1 MRSTP
6 GCLEKM
12 RISVLTNRT
21 LGHGLGGV
29 QIHVDE
35 LAHGLSARGHDV
47 VVLSTSLPGQAAVV
61 RRDNIEVHYLANTP
75 SGLYSRAWLRE
86 SVAAFDRLHRERPF
100 DVVLSESL
108 SGSGLIRCF
117 TEIPHLP
124 FLHGLT
130 LEHLVSEFQE
140 IEGVMGALKYPII
153 KIPEMIFYTLAHEWF
168 VIKRAKAIAVTTSQ
182 TMALIQRWYRVPH
195 GVIKFLPNWVDMD
208 LFRPD
213 ASRRSEMRS
222 GLGIPSEAFVF
233 LMASV
238 LTKQKGVQVGLEA
251 FASSRSIPN
260 LFLVIV
266 GDGPHRVTLE
276 EQAKALRVEERV
288 RFVGS
293 VPNPEMANYY
303 QAADAFLFPTL
314 RREGLPFVLLEAM
327 ASGLPAIA
335 SQIGGI
341 PEALG
346 DAGCGFLLPPGD
358 IKALEA
364 RMLQFLEDP
373 RSAKQMG
380 EAARER
386 VKRLYEKAE
395 ILARIEEVCREL
407 VGTRSGWRR

>member
-1 MRSTP
+1 M
-6 GCLEKM
+6 G
-12 RISVLTNRT
+12 N
-21 LGHGLGGV
+21 
-29 QIHVDE
+29 DY
-35 LAHGLSARGHDV
+35 
-47 VVLSTSLPGQAAVV
+47 SLITEFQAVV
-61 RRDNIEVHYLANTP
+61 RNSQP
-75 SGLYSRAWLRE
+75 SVGY
-86 SVAAFDRLHRERPF
+86 D
-100 DVVLSESL
+100 
-108 SGSGLIRCF
+108 
-117 TEIPHLP
+117 
-124 FLHGLT
+124 
-130 LEHLVSEFQE
+130 
-140 IEGVMGALKYPII
+140 EG
-153 KIPEMIFYTLAHEWF
+153 
-168 VIKRAKAIAVTTSQ
+168 R
-182 TMALIQRWYRVPH
+182 
-195 GVIKFLPNWVDMD
+195 
-208 LFRPD
+208 
-213 ASRRSEMRS
+213 RRS
-222 GLGIPSEAFVF
+222 
-233 LMASV
+233 
-238 LTKQKGVQVGLEA
+238 
-251 FASSRSIPN
+251 SRVHRTIVENHGSAHNQGGPTREDP

-327 ASGLPAIA
+327 ASGLPVIA

-380 EAARER
+380 EAAWER